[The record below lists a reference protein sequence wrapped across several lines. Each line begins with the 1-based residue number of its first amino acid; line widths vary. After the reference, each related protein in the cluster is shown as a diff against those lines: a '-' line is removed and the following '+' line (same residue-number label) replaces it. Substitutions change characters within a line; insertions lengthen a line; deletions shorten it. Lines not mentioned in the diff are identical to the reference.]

1 MKTNLNVMLS
11 AIGVA
16 ALLAS
21 PAMAKQ
27 VRPND
32 LSTVPSDARGSVAPY
47 GATEGGPYT
56 PDMPTPAHGLNHDFQ
71 DGSRG

>member
-1 MKTNLNVMLS
+1 MKTLITVLTLS
-11 AIGVA
+11 IVA
-16 ALLAS
+16 ATPMLAQAAS
-21 PAMAKQ
+21 WHSVQ
-27 VRPND
+27 N
-32 LSTVPSDARGSVAPY
+32 DARGSVTSY